1 MNEVQ
6 FEKLSGYF
14 IDLAKVW
21 FASGVIGFFIDIS
34 SSNPKGATYIML
46 IGGFIL
52 SAAFLTLG
60 IRILKN
66 N

>member
-21 FASGVIGFFIDIS
+21 FASGVIGFFVVDYS
-34 SSNPKGATYIML
+34 SKAPAEIML
-46 IGGFIL
+46 MSL
-52 SAAFLTLG
+52 VASLLFLTVGLKILNLG
-60 IRILKN
+60 HN
-66 N
+66 